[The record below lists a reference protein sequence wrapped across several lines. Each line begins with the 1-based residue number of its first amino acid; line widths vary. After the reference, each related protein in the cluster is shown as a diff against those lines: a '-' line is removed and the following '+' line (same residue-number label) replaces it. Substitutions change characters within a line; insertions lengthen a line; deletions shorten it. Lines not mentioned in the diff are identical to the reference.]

1 MRLTRRAQRAART
14 VAPRQ
19 VVAQELVDATF
30 VEPPRASVRP
40 ASGCVGRRFGERYR
54 QPGNLND
61 AIRVLQLNE
70 PLAFKYSL
78 VYQKVQSSTG
88 STVIAL

>member
-1 MRLTRRAQRAART
+1 MQAIGLKPSLPAPQATSRLPTRAAAN
-14 VAPRQ
+14 APNC
-19 VVAQELVDATF
+19 ATLRRHF
-30 VEPPRASVRP
+30 YN
-40 ASGCVGRRFGERYR
+40 VGRRFGERYW

-61 AIRVLQLNE
+61 AIRVLQLNV
-70 PLAFKYSL
+70 PLAFKYSV